1 MNNKVSTSILNG
13 QWWTSW
19 AFTKWN
25 EPNVLTKWLW
35 RHGQQS
41 PIMSLEW
48 ISWSTN
54 DHVHIMYNAIL
65 CEFMWYK
72 IQIDGVYQNKH
83 APKSFGFV
91 TVRNT
96 KPFKEWIWVC
106 LMFKHIYPYLSN
118 LEIHG
123 QIYSLVKMQL
133 PIRFPQHQEI
143 LDNWTIQWFHN
154 TGLVD
159 VHRHDLDPSISQKL
173 FILRRIIWIQKHLKL
188 PVQLKASRSIM
199 SYAHDVSSVIK
210 HQRRWRLNSV
220 WQ

>member
-1 MNNKVSTSILNG
+1 MVSKVPSWVLNG
-13 QWWTSW
+13 
-19 AFTKWN
+19 FLG
-25 EPNVLTKWLW
+25 V
-35 RHGQQS
+35 R
-41 PIMSLEW
+41 M
-48 ISWSTN
+48 
-54 DHVHIMYNAIL
+54 IMYTSCIMLYYVNL
-65 CEFMWYK
+65 CDIRYK
-72 IQIDGVYQNKH
+72 LTGCIKININKH

-106 LMFKHIYPYLSN
+106 LMFKNIYPYLSN

-133 PIRFPQHQEI
+133 AIRFPQHQEI

-199 SYAHDVSSVIK
+199 SYAHNVSSVIK